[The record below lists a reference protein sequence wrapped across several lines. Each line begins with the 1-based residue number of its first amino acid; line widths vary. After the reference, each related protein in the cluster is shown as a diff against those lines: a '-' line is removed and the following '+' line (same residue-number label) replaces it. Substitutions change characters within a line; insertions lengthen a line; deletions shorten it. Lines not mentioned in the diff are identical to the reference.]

1 MLILCIDTSGPACG
15 VALLE
20 DAALLYEATANNK
33 LTHSVNLMP
42 MVEEAL
48 EKGGRT
54 LKDVGLLAC
63 VTGPGS
69 FTGVRIGVAAVKGM
83 ARALNLPCIGVDALA
98 ALAAGVSFENGIV
111 CPIRDARVRQVYG
124 AAFLQGARLMDDEA
138 MKLDA
143 YLEKIQT
150 LGDRF
155 LFVGDGVPAYRALI
169 AEKLGDRALFAPPH
183 LNDLKAGAA
192 AWIALKNAD
201 AAVDAGALAPFYLR
215 APQAERERLEKEKHG

>member
-1 MLILCIDTSGPACG
+1 MLILCIDTSGPTCG

-20 DAALLYEATANNK
+20 DATLLYEATANNK

-63 VTGPGS
+63 VAGPGS

-124 AAFLQGARLMDDEA
+124 AAFSKGGRLMDDEA

-150 LGDRF
+150 LGERF

-169 AEKLGDRALFAPPH
+169 AEKLGDRAFFALPH

-192 AWIALKNAD
+192 AWIAFNHAD
-201 AAVDAGALAPFYLR
+201 EAVDAGALAPFYLR